1 VRHQL
6 RRGAV
11 VRRGAVALCVGS
23 LALVAA
29 ACGSSSQ
36 SSSTSSGTTG
46 AAGTATT
53 SGGSA
58 AKGNI
63 KVRVITATSTTSS
76 SWDAGRFAEY
86 SAAAKQNGWDLKVAE
101 TVPYGQADQV
111 FKQWGSEGVNVVFS
125 TDNGFEASFLAA
137 AKKYPKTAWVMM
149 SALSKTDNLPN
160 VAAYTFDWC
169 QYGYVQGS
177 AASLVSKSHKIGD
190 VGPVPI
196 LPAQQTLIGQ
206 QTGAQATVPGTTVE
220 MKMTGDFTDAQ
231 KAQAVTS
238 GLIGNG
244 ADTIIGVAQGGVAPQ
259 IASRAQSEKALYV
272 GSYIDEQKFAPSAV
286 PTSVVIDLSPYY
298 AQAVDG
304 WENGSFSN
312 KVHVTGVKDGVI
324 KVLPLRL
331 GFENQ
336 QGKLDAQ
343 VQKVSSGAVK
353 WPAGKCAA
361 G

>member
-1 VRHQL
+1 VI
-6 RRGAV
+6 RRGAT
-11 VRRGAVALCVGS
+11 ALCVGS
-23 LALVAA
+23 LAFVAA
-29 ACGSSSQ
+29 ACGSSSE
-36 SSSTSSGTTG
+36 SSSTSSGDTGTAAAAATTTG
-46 AAGTATT
+46 GD
-53 SGGSA
+53 A
-58 AKGNI
+58 AKGDV

-86 SAAAKQNGWDLKVAE
+86 DKAAKDNGWDLEIAE

-111 FKQWGSEGVNVVFS
+111 FKQWGSQGVNVVFS

-137 AKKYPKTAWVMM
+137 AKKYPDTAWVMM
-149 SALSKTDNLPN
+149 SALSKTDDLPN

-169 QYGYVQGS
+169 QYGYAQG
-177 AASLVSKSHKIGD
+177 AASSLVSKSHKIGD

-206 QTGAQATVPGTTVE
+206 QTGAEATVPGTTVE

-259 IASRAQSEKALYV
+259 IAARAQSEKALYV
-272 GSYIDEQKFAPSAV
+272 GSYIDEQKYAPDAV

-298 AQAVDG
+298 KEAVDG
-304 WENGSFSN
+304 WSAGSFSN

-331 GFENQ
+331 GFEDQ
-336 QGKLDAQ
+336 QPKLDAQ
-343 VQKVSSGAVK
+343 MEKLTNGEVE